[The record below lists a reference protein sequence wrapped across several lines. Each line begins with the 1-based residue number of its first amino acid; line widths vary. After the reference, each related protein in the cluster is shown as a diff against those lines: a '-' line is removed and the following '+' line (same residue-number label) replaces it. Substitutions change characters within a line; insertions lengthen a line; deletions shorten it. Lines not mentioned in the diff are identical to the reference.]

1 MRFTVQRDAL
11 AEAVTWVARALPSRP
26 VVPVLAGLL
35 LRAERE
41 DQSQPG
47 SNGPGWLTASCFDYE
62 VSARMRVRAEVAEQG
77 VFLVPGRL
85 LVEIVRSL
93 PAHPVEFGDD
103 PDGISVT
110 CGEVSFAVASLPSA
124 EYPELPELPQLAGTA
139 DGGVLA
145 TAIGQ
150 VTPAASRDDTL
161 PMLTAVNV
169 ELDGATMTLAATDR
183 YRLAVRELGWDPA
196 PGFGDAGRVSLLVP
210 ARTLSDAAKMMSAG
224 TEVAIMLRPGGD
236 RAGVGS
242 GGGGGAGAAE
252 AMIGFDA
259 GERRLTA
266 RLLAGEFVRY
276 RSRFPEQ
283 FGCTA
288 DLPAEA
294 FAEAVRR
301 VALVAERGTPV
312 QLTFAPGRVTVGAA
326 TQGQA
331 RARETVPADFAGDEP
346 MIAFSPHYLLDGVIA
361 ATATAPATPAAAP
374 ATPATAPA
382 TPATAPATPAA
393 AGVVPLG
400 EPPAGPAERGPV
412 GAGVRLW
419 FTSPSKPAVI
429 TRQPDQ
435 DAAGARAAEGA
446 FRYLVVPQ
454 RVQLSARLRAQG
466 RSVRRLPAGRDHRAD
481 RRSAMPGEQQGGE
494 QPDQHGQDQ
503 QREGGEL
510 ARPVGGRRS
519 VLRIAVAIARARPL
533 LPAGLESG
541 PGRTHGRAA
550 HPRVPVARPAVA
562 GRGGRHPWPGGHSR
576 RRGLA
581 GEPGE
586 PGQPSRPGQIGHDPR
601 ELTER
606 LRREHRLEALVQFL
620 DGQPPSREVLA
631 EIRRRR
637 VAFRVPDAHH
647 MRTSW
652 PERVAATREGSV
664 ITHRHRPFRVRSEV
678 RSPPR

>member
-11 AEAVTWVARALPSRP
+11 AEAVTWVARALPTRP

-41 DQSQPG
+41 DQNQPG

-62 VSARMRVRAEVAEQG
+62 VSARMRVRADVAEPG

-93 PAHPVEFGDD
+93 PGQPVEFGDD

-110 CGEVSFAVASLPSA
+110 CGEASFAVASLPSA

-139 DGGVLA
+139 DGGALA

-183 YRLAVRELGWDPA
+183 YRLAVRELAWNPA
-196 PGFGDAGRVSLLVP
+196 PGFGGQERVSLLVP
-210 ARTLSDAAKMMSAG
+210 ARTLSDAAKLMSAG
-224 TEVAIMLRPGGD
+224 TEVRIMLRPAGD
-236 RAGVGS
+236 RAGAGS
-242 GGGGGAGAAE
+242 ADGGGAGAAE

-276 RSRFPEQ
+276 RSRFPDE

-331 RARETVPADFAGDEP
+331 RARESVPADFAGDEP

-361 ATATAPATPAAAP
+361 ATAAAPSAPAAS
-374 ATPATAPA
+374 
-382 TPATAPATPAA
+382 PAA
-393 AGVVPLG
+393 AG
-400 EPPAGPAERGPV
+400 EPPPGPAERGTP

-419 FTSPSKPAVI
+419 FTSASKPAVI
-429 TRQPDQ
+429 TRQPDP
-435 DAAGARAAEGA
+435 DSGEAKSPEGD

-454 RVQLSARLRAQG
+454 RVQLSPRLLISPAADAARGRYRPGGIGPTAGTPCRTNSRAVNSQISMARINSDRAANLPARSAGDNRVCASRARALAPG
-466 RSVRRLPAGRDHRAD
+466 RS
-481 RRSAMPGEQQGGE
+481 SQPGWN
-494 QPDQHGQDQ
+494 P
-503 QREGGEL
+503 
-510 ARPVGGRRS
+510 
-519 VLRIAVAIARARPL
+519 ARAEPM
-533 LPAGLESG
+533 AE
-541 PGRTHGRAA
+541 
-550 HPRVPVARPAVA
+550 PRVPMY
-562 GRGGRHPWPGGHSR
+562 
-576 RRGLA
+576 
-581 GEPGE
+581 
-586 PGQPSRPGQIGHDPR
+586 Q
-601 ELTER
+601 
-606 LRREHRLEALVQFL
+606 
-620 DGQPPSREVLA
+620 
-631 EIRRRR
+631 
-637 VAFRVPDAHH
+637 
-647 MRTSW
+647 
-652 PERVAATREGSV
+652 
-664 ITHRHRPFRVRSEV
+664 
-678 RSPPR
+678 SPPQP

>member
-11 AEAVTWVARALPSRP
+11 AEAVTWVARALPTRP

-41 DQSQPG
+41 DHNQSG

-62 VSARMRVRAEVAEQG
+62 VSARMRVRAEVAEPG

-93 PAHPVEFGDD
+93 PAQPVEFGDD

-110 CGEVSFAVASLPSA
+110 CGEASFAVASLPSR

-139 DGGVLA
+139 DGGALA

-169 ELDGATMTLAATDR
+169 ELAGATMTLAATDR
-183 YRLAVRELGWDPA
+183 YRLAVRELGWRPA
-196 PGFGDAGRVSLLVP
+196 PGFGDSGRVSLLVP

-236 RAGVGS
+236 RAGAADAGGS
-242 GGGGGAGAAE
+242 GAAE

-276 RSRFPEQ
+276 RSRFPEE

-331 RARETVPADFAGDEP
+331 RARESVPADFSGDEP

-361 ATATAPATPAAAP
+361 ATATAPVPPAPSPAPAPAAA
-374 ATPATAPA
+374 
-382 TPATAPATPAA
+382 
-393 AGVVPLG
+393 G
-400 EPPAGPAERGPV
+400 EPPAGRGTA
-412 GAGVRLW
+412 GARVRLW

-435 DAAGARAAEGA
+435 GADGAKGAEGD

-454 RVQLSARLRAQG
+454 RVQ
-466 RSVRRLPAGRDHRAD
+466 
-481 RRSAMPGEQQGGE
+481 
-494 QPDQHGQDQ
+494 
-503 QREGGEL
+503 
-510 ARPVGGRRS
+510 
-519 VLRIAVAIARARPL
+519 
-533 LPAGLESG
+533 
-541 PGRTHGRAA
+541 
-550 HPRVPVARPAVA
+550 
-562 GRGGRHPWPGGHSR
+562 
-576 RRGLA
+576 
-581 GEPGE
+581 
-586 PGQPSRPGQIGHDPR
+586 
-601 ELTER
+601 
-606 LRREHRLEALVQFL
+606 
-620 DGQPPSREVLA
+620 
-631 EIRRRR
+631 
-637 VAFRVPDAHH
+637 
-647 MRTSW
+647 
-652 PERVAATREGSV
+652 
-664 ITHRHRPFRVRSEV
+664 
-678 RSPPR
+678 

>member
-41 DQSQPG
+41 DQNQLG

-62 VSARMRVRAEVAEQG
+62 VSARMRVRAEVAEPG

-93 PAHPVEFGDD
+93 PAQPVEFGDD

-110 CGEVSFAVASLPSA
+110 CGEASFAVASLPSA

-139 DGGVLA
+139 DGGALA

-183 YRLAVRELGWDPA
+183 YRLAVRELGWNPA

-224 TEVAIMLRPGGD
+224 TEVRIMLRPGGD

-242 GGGGGAGAAE
+242 GGGGAGAAE
-252 AMIGFDA
+252 AMIGFEA
-259 GERRLTA
+259 GERQLTA

-276 RSRFPEQ
+276 RSRFPEE

-331 RARETVPADFAGDEP
+331 RARESLPADFAGDEP
-346 MIAFSPHYLLDGVIA
+346 VIAFSPHYLLDGVIA
-361 ATATAPATPAAAP
+361 ATATATVSGQFRRQRRPRAAVVGADP
-374 ATPATAPA
+374 RPQRPDDPATAP
-382 TPATAPATPAA
+382 TKPAA
-393 AGVVPLG
+393 AAGQSG
-400 EPPAGPAERGPV
+400 ESSAGPAERGTA
-412 GAGVRLW
+412 GARVRLW

-435 DAAGARAAEGA
+435 DADEAKSAEGD

-454 RVQLSARLRAQG
+454 RVQ
-466 RSVRRLPAGRDHRAD
+466 
-481 RRSAMPGEQQGGE
+481 
-494 QPDQHGQDQ
+494 
-503 QREGGEL
+503 
-510 ARPVGGRRS
+510 
-519 VLRIAVAIARARPL
+519 
-533 LPAGLESG
+533 
-541 PGRTHGRAA
+541 
-550 HPRVPVARPAVA
+550 
-562 GRGGRHPWPGGHSR
+562 
-576 RRGLA
+576 
-581 GEPGE
+581 
-586 PGQPSRPGQIGHDPR
+586 
-601 ELTER
+601 
-606 LRREHRLEALVQFL
+606 
-620 DGQPPSREVLA
+620 
-631 EIRRRR
+631 
-637 VAFRVPDAHH
+637 
-647 MRTSW
+647 
-652 PERVAATREGSV
+652 
-664 ITHRHRPFRVRSEV
+664 
-678 RSPPR
+678 

>member
-1 MRFTVQRDAL
+1 
-11 AEAVTWVARALPSRP
+11 
-26 VVPVLAGLL
+26 
-35 LRAERE
+35 
-41 DQSQPG
+41 
-47 SNGPGWLTASCFDYE
+47 
-62 VSARMRVRAEVAEQG
+62 
-77 VFLVPGRL
+77 
-85 LVEIVRSL
+85 
-93 PAHPVEFGDD
+93 
-103 PDGISVT
+103 
-110 CGEVSFAVASLPSA
+110 
-124 EYPELPELPQLAGTA
+124 
-139 DGGVLA
+139 
-145 TAIGQ
+145 
-150 VTPAASRDDTL
+150 
-161 PMLTAVNV
+161 
-169 ELDGATMTLAATDR
+169 MTLAATDR
-183 YRLAVRELGWDPA
+183 YRLAVRELGWNPA

-236 RAGVGS
+236 RAGAGS

-331 RARETVPADFAGDEP
+331 RARESVPADFAGDEP
-346 MIAFSPHYLLDGVIA
+346 VIAFSPHYLLDGVIA
-361 ATATAPATPAAAP
+361 ATATAPATPAAA
-374 ATPATAPA
+374 A
-382 TPATAPATPAA
+382 
-393 AGVVPLG
+393 VPPG
-400 EPPAGPAERGPV
+400 EPPAGPAERGAV
-412 GAGVRLW
+412 SAGVRLW

-435 DAAGARAAEGA
+435 DATGAKGAEGA

-454 RVQLSARLRAQG
+454 RVQLSPGAGRRA
-466 RSVRRLPAGRDHRAD
+466 RSVRRLPARRDHRAD
-481 RRSAMPGEQQGGE
+481 RGSAMPGEQQGGE

-503 QREGGEL
+503 QRQGGEL
-510 ARPVGGRRS
+510 ARPVGRGRS
-519 VLRIAVAIARARPL
+519 VLRIAVAIPRARPL

-541 PGRTHGRAA
+541 PGRTHGRAV

-562 GRGGRHPWPGGHSR
+562 GRGGRHPRPGGHSR

-586 PGQPSRPGQIGHDPR
+586 PGQPSRPGQVGHDPS

-606 LRREHRLEALVQFL
+606 LRREHRLEALVQFV
-620 DGQPPSREVLA
+620 DGQPASREVLA

>member
-11 AEAVTWVARALPSRP
+11 AEAVTWVARALPTRP

-41 DQSQPG
+41 DQNQSG

-62 VSARMRVRAEVAEQG
+62 VSARMRVRAEVAEPG

-93 PAHPVEFGDD
+93 PAQPVEFGED

-110 CGEVSFAVASLPSA
+110 CGEASFAVASLPSA

-139 DGGVLA
+139 DGGALA
-145 TAIGQ
+145 AAIGQ

-169 ELDGATMTLAATDR
+169 ELAGETMTLAATDR
-183 YRLAVRELGWDPA
+183 YRLAVRELGWHPA
-196 PGFGDAGRVSLLVP
+196 PGFGDGGRVSLLVP

-224 TEVAIMLRPGGD
+224 TEVAIMLRPDGD
-236 RAGVGS
+236 RS
-242 GGGGGAGAAE
+242 GGGTSAVGGGAAE

-276 RSRFPEQ
+276 RSRFPDE

-312 QLTFAPGRVTVGAA
+312 QLTFAPGRVTIGAA

-331 RARETVPADFAGDEP
+331 RARETVPADFAGDESV
-346 MIAFSPHYLLDGVIA
+346 IAFSPHYLLDGVIA
-361 ATATAPATPAAAP
+361 ATATSPVTPAAAAGP
-374 ATPATAPA
+374 SASGPS
-382 TPATAPATPAA
+382 AA
-393 AGVVPLG
+393 A
-400 EPPAGPAERGPV
+400 PAGPAERGAA
-412 GAGVRLW
+412 AGRVRLW

-435 DAAGARAAEGA
+435 DADEQKGPEAD

-454 RVQLSARLRAQG
+454 RVQLSALT
-466 RSVRRLPAGRDHRAD
+466 VRAGRATAARDAAPGLATGRAGSSGRPPE
-481 RRSAMPGEQQGGE
+481 RRA
-494 QPDQHGQDQ
+494 
-503 QREGGEL
+503 
-510 ARPVGGRRS
+510 
-519 VLRIAVAIARARPL
+519 
-533 LPAGLESG
+533 
-541 PGRTHGRAA
+541 GRTAA
-550 HPRVPVARPAVA
+550 P
-562 GRGGRHPWPGGHSR
+562 
-576 RRGLA
+576 
-581 GEPGE
+581 
-586 PGQPSRPGQIGHDPR
+586 
-601 ELTER
+601 
-606 LRREHRLEALVQFL
+606 
-620 DGQPPSREVLA
+620 
-631 EIRRRR
+631 
-637 VAFRVPDAHH
+637 
-647 MRTSW
+647 
-652 PERVAATREGSV
+652 
-664 ITHRHRPFRVRSEV
+664 
-678 RSPPR
+678 